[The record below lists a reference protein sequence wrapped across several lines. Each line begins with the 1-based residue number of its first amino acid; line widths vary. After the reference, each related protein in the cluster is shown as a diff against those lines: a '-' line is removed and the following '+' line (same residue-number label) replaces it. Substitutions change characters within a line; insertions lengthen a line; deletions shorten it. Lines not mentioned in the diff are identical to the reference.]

1 MTTMQLLYA
10 PTSPFVR
17 KVMVVAHLTGQAD
30 QIEWL
35 PSAAHPIRRDD
46 RIAAHNPL
54 AKVPTLIL
62 KDGQALYDSRVI
74 CEYLASR
81 AGDTQLFPATGAARW
96 QALTQ
101 QALGDGLLDA
111 ALLARYERTARPADM
126 QWTDWYDAQLVK
138 VEAGLAEIG
147 DQAAALFQAS
157 VDTLSAPALNAPTS
171 NAPTSNAPTSN
182 SPASNSL
189 TSNSLTSNTPTIGD
203 VTLGCALGYLDFRFP
218 ELDWAA
224 RYPGTARWHAVFRT
238 LPAMQATL
246 PHDA

>member
-35 PSAAHPIRRDD
+35 PSAAHPIRRDG

-62 KDGQALYDSRVI
+62 EDGQALYDSRVI

-81 AGDTQLFPATGAARW
+81 VGDTQLFPASGAARW

-101 QALGDGLLDA
+101 QGLGDGLLDA

-138 VEAGLAEIG
+138 VEAGLAEIE
-147 DQAAALFQAS
+147 DQAAALFQAA
-157 VDTLSAPALNAPTS
+157 VVPLSAPTS
-171 NAPTSNAPTSN
+171 NAPASNAPTSN
-182 SPASNSL
+182 GS
-189 TSNSLTSNTPTIGD
+189 TSATPTIGD

-224 RYPGTARWHAVFRT
+224 RYPGTARWHATFRT